1 MTGTAIATVSE
12 RRASAVRTGVV
23 IVLVLLAWELLGR
36 FRLIGDG
43 AFPPI
48 SDILASWWD
57 NRDIYPA
64 HILSTVGTAGAG
76 FVIGNVVAILLAG
89 LFVLLPAAEKL
100 LRPLVVVLF
109 CLPVVVVAP
118 ILGVAFDGDWPKIS
132 LAILLVFFPTMIATV
147 VGLTNAPRD
156 AMNVVFASGGGPLRV
171 LLLVRLRAALPDL
184 LSGLQISAPA
194 AFLGA
199 ILGEFLGGREG
210 LGVYL
215 IGSMG
220 RGEPAILWAIG
231 LVATIL
237 SAAVYGA
244 IGLLRRALG
253 AENTRPSADMSSLR
267 SIAPAKGAAHRG
279 VIAAAWLIGGILVL
293 LGAWFAFIAATGL
306 PRTLMNSPVEV
317 WRALFVSPS
326 AAETRA
332 TIGDALASSL
342 LPALIGTAAGIL
354 LALVL
359 AVALS
364 TSPAV
369 ARAFMPFA
377 FVSQTVPLVALAPL
391 IALVMGR
398 GLPTIIAVTVSVTFF
413 PSLVTMIQGIANAPT
428 GPLDVMR
435 SVNASRASIL
445 VNVIIP
451 NAVPHL
457 LASVRLA
464 VPRALTGVLIAEQ
477 YITGTGLG
485 GLLGISRGY
494 LDYRMMWVIATVV
507 AIISFAVYA
516 IAQAA
521 ENTILARR
529 A

>member
-1 MTGTAIATVSE
+1 MTNARTVS
-12 RRASAVRTGVV
+12 ALRTAG
-23 IVLVLLAWELLGR
+23 VLVGVLLLWELVGR
-36 FRLIGDG
+36 FQLIGSG
-43 AFPPI
+43 AFPPL
-48 SDILASWWD
+48 SDIVASWWE
-57 NRDIYPA
+57 NRAVYPA
-64 HILSTVGTAGAG
+64 HILATVKTAGAG
-76 FVIGNVVAILLAG
+76 FVIGNAVAIVLAG
-89 LFVLLPAAEKL
+89 LFVLFPVLERLA
-100 LRPLVVVLF
+100 RPLVVVLF

-118 ILGVAFDGDWPKIS
+118 ILGVAFDGDWPKIA

-147 VGLTNAPRD
+147 VGLSRAPGD
-156 AMNVVFASGGGPLRV
+156 AISVVHASGGGAIRV
-171 LLLVRLRAALPDL
+171 LLLVRLRAALPDV

-199 ILGEFLGGREG
+199 ILGEFLGGRSG

-237 SAAVYGA
+237 SAALYGV
-244 IGLLRRALG
+244 IGVIRHLIG
-253 AENTRPSADMSSLR
+253 ANNTRPSADMADLKAEPSTRGTAHKLATSTAWLLGG
-267 SIAPAKGAAHRG
+267 IA
-279 VIAAAWLIGGILVL
+279 VLIAA
-293 LGAWFAFIAATGL
+293 WFGFIASTGL
-306 PRTLMNSPVEV
+306 PRTLMNSPIEV
-317 WRALFVSPS
+317 WGALFTAPN
-326 AAETRA
+326 AAETR
-332 TIGDALASSL
+332 DRVFEALGASM
-342 LPALIGTAAGIL
+342 LPALVGTAAGIL

-364 TSPAV
+364 TSPAI
-369 ARAFMPFA
+369 ARGFMPLA

-413 PSLVTMIQGIANAPT
+413 PSLVTMIQGIANAPL
-428 GPLDVMR
+428 GPLDVMK
-435 SVNASRASIL
+435 SVNASRWSI
-445 VNVIIP
+445 VTRVILP

-507 AIISFAVYA
+507 AVVSFALYA
-516 IAQAA
+516 IAQAG
-521 ENTILARR
+521 ENAILRR
-529 A
+529 RS